1 MLSEHLVLGE
11 ELFPNCCSKR
21 NKKER
26 VHHDP
31 LILKVSH
38 QLKCLSQIKD
48 GRRAVINE
56 DGSSKGLT
64 AGFVKK
70 IWKPF
75 HYKPGCLDEKDNI
88 QIENLVETKPG
99 DRDFLILLGYK
110 LRNEHPRIE
119 DSWLEY
125 P

>member
-1 MLSEHLVLGE
+1 MRIVLK
-11 ELFPNCCSKR
+11 F
-21 NKKER
+21 
-26 VHHDP
+26 
-31 LILKVSH
+31 
-38 QLKCLSQIKD
+38 KD

-75 HYKPGCLDEKDNI
+75 HHKLGCLDEKDNI
-88 QIENLVETKPG
+88 QIEHLVETKPG

-110 LRNEHPRIE
+110 LRNEHPQI
-119 DSWLEY
+119 DDFWLEY